1 MRCVPTAMKPMPPK
15 RKPHT
20 DQLPLAWQP
29 QVGDRVTLGTE
40 IIYTVT
46 RASQNGSDVDLQTP
60 GTNLYRYRVPI
71 GDLKPVDAVRQ
82 PSSAPSER
90 AKPSINMEEVRER
103 IANAQQSSVDQ
114 FSGDIAILKK
124 YLKSKGIEAAAL
136 EELDSLCEDMEKRW
150 SAAVEVIKEMLEE

>member
-1 MRCVPTAMKPMPPK
+1 MPPK

-20 DQLPLAWQP
+20 DQLPLTWQP

-40 IIYTVT
+40 TIYTVT

-71 GDLKPVDAVRQ
+71 GDLKPVD
-82 PSSAPSER
+82 P
-90 AKPSINMEEVRER
+90 VRER
-103 IANAQQSSVDQ
+103 SRQASRPTRKPVDVEAVREHLANAQHSSIDQ

-124 YLKSKGIEAAAL
+124 YLTSKGVDRDAL
-136 EELDSLCEDMEKRW
+136 KELESLCEDVEKRW
-150 SAAVEVIKEMLEE
+150 NTAVETISGLLEDE

>member
-1 MRCVPTAMKPMPPK
+1 MPPK
-15 RKPHT
+15 RKIHT

-40 IIYTVT
+40 TIYTVT

-71 GDLKPVDAVRQ
+71 EDLKPVDPVREPSRQTNKPAQKPVDVEAVR
-82 PSSAPSER
+82 EHL
-90 AKPSINMEEVRER
+90 
-103 IANAQQSSVDQ
+103 ANAQHSSIDQ

-124 YLKSKGIEAAAL
+124 YLKSKGIDQDAL
-136 EELDSLCEDMEKRW
+136 DELDSLCEDMEKRW
-150 SAAVEVIKEMLEE
+150 NAAVETISGLLDK

>member
-1 MRCVPTAMKPMPPK
+1 MPPK
-15 RKPHT
+15 RKPTT
-20 DQLPLAWQP
+20 DQLPLTWQP

-71 GDLKPVDAVRQ
+71 GDLKPVDPVRQ
-82 PSSAPSER
+82 ASPALSKQT
-90 AKPSINMEEVRER
+90 KPSINIEEIRER
-103 IANAQQSSVDQ
+103 IATAQQSSVDQ

-124 YLKSKGIEAAAL
+124 YLKSKGIDQDAVD
-136 EELDSLCEDMEKRW
+136 ELDSLCEDMEKRW
-150 SAAVEVIKEMLEE
+150 NAAVETISDLLEGK

>member
-1 MRCVPTAMKPMPPK
+1 MPPK

-20 DQLPLAWQP
+20 DQLPLTWQP

-40 IIYTVT
+40 TIYTVT

-71 GDLKPVDAVRQ
+71 GDLKPVDPVRQ
-82 PSSAPSER
+82 TSSAPSKP
-90 AKPSINMEEVRER
+90 AKPSINIEEVRER
-103 IANAQQSSVDQ
+103 MATAQQSSIDQ

-124 YLKSKGIEAAAL
+124 YLKSNGIEAAAL
-136 EELDSLCEDMEKRW
+136 VELDSLCEDMEKRW

>member
-1 MRCVPTAMKPMPPK
+1 MKPMPPK

-40 IIYTVT
+40 TIYTVT

-60 GTNLYRYRVPI
+60 GTNLYRYRIPI
-71 GDLKPVDAVRQ
+71 GDLKPVD
-82 PSSAPSER
+82 P
-90 AKPSINMEEVRER
+90 VREPSR
-103 IANAQQSSVDQ
+103 QASKPTKESVDVKVVREHLANARHSSVDQ

-124 YLKSKGIEAAAL
+124 YLKSKGLPPEAA
-136 EELDSLCEDMEKRW
+136 EELDRLCKDTEDNW
-150 SAAVEVIKEMLEE
+150 QAAVAKIEELLEE

>member
-1 MRCVPTAMKPMPPK
+1 MPPK

-20 DQLPLAWQP
+20 DQLPLTWQP

-40 IIYTVT
+40 TIYAVT

-71 GDLKPVDAVRQ
+71 GDLKPVDPVRQ
-82 PSSAPSER
+82 TSSAPSKP

-103 IANAQQSSVDQ
+103 IATATFASRKACSVRIS
-114 FSGDIAILKK
+114 FSDIQRTI
-124 YLKSKGIEAAAL
+124 
-136 EELDSLCEDMEKRW
+136 RHT
-150 SAAVEVIKEMLEE
+150 V